1 MKELRRKPVYR
12 KRKRPHRWGLLAAT
26 VVMVLAVL
34 AGAVWHIN
42 ESSTG
47 FYLVP
52 MDKEG
57 SAMTIWA
64 IDEDGPIGCP
74 VIKKKQWC
82 KSSRMYQKFTGA
94 YLVDDTYVIYASD
107 EYTKA
112 YNQYHNTDYTCFV
125 LTETP
130 QGSFRF
136 KGSNRDLYP
145 YNSAFMDCYWE
156 EYRDEG
162 GGIYYKNAATGHRLS
177 VWGESVFKA
186 HK

>member
-1 MKELRRKPVYR
+1 MEDLRRRKPVYK
-12 KRKRPHRWGLLAAT
+12 KRKRSHKRGLLAAT
-26 VVMVLAVL
+26 AAVVLAVL
-34 AGAVWHIN
+34 IGVVWYIN
-42 ESSTG
+42 SSPG

-52 MDKEG
+52 LNKEG

-74 VIKKKQWC
+74 VIKKQQWG
-82 KSSRMYQKFTGA
+82 KSRMYQKFSGA

-107 EYTKA
+107 EYTEA
-112 YNQYHNTDYTCFV
+112 YNQYHNTDYICFV
-125 LTETP
+125 LEETP

-136 KGSNRDLYP
+136 KGSHSSLYP

-156 EYRDEG
+156 EYSDEG

-186 HK
+186 QRR